1 MIRFVPVA
9 AAAFAI
15 LGAVP
20 AVAQGSAFFSAT
32 PTEAPKKTSVITR
45 STLWKCTDGVC
56 SAKKSADRPQ
66 IVCELVVQR
75 VGTLSAFTAGGAAF
89 DAEQLAKCNARA
101 S

>member
-1 MIRFVPVA
+1 MNRFTPIA
-9 AAAFAI
+9 AAALAL

-20 AVAQGSAFFSAT
+20 AVAQGGAFFTAT
-32 PTEAPKKTSVITR
+32 PSEAPKKASVITR

-66 IVCELVVQR
+66 VMCELVVQR
-75 VGTLSAFTAGGAAF
+75 VGTLTAFTAGGEAF
-89 DAEQLAKCNARA
+89 DADQLAKCNARA